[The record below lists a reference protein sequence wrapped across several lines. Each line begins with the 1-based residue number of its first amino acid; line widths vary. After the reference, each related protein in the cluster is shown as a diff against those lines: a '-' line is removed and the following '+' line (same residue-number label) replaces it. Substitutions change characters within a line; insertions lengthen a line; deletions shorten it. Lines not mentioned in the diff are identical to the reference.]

1 MGPGF
6 QAGPMGYVLLPSL
19 SMAALDKGE
28 SDIALRTVRPE
39 EDALVRRKIGA
50 VRFAL
55 LDEPPPE
62 QPPEAVDDR
71 PYSKVATLCGS
82 AYLLYIA
89 YSIIKSVLAK
99 NTGTPE
105 NAGPGVTSFAKAY
118 RVGVI
123 TNISNMKTIAFM
135 ISIYAGFL
143 SSPRSDLD
151 KVLVVL
157 LCSTLEVTWYSLVAL
172 LFGQGPIKTLF
183 LKYTRQIDVGLAIFL
198 VAFSLNNAI
207 PVLIASR

>member
-1 MGPGF
+1 STGIGATLGICTVGVF
-6 QAGPMGYVLLPSL
+6 FSTISLLGL
-19 SMAALDKGE
+19 AALLHQYP
-28 SDIALRTVRPE
+28 A
-39 EDALVRRKIGA
+39 
-50 VRFAL
+50 F
-55 LDEPPPE
+55 
-62 QPPEAVDDR
+62 
-71 PYSKVATLCGS
+71 SKVATLCGS

-99 NTGTPE
+99 NTGTAE
-105 NAGPGVTSFAKAY
+105 STAPGATSFAKAY

-143 SSPRSDLD
+143 SVPRSEID
-151 KVLVVL
+151 KVLVVM
-157 LCSTLEVTWYSLVAL
+157 LCSTLEVIWYSVVAL
-172 LFGQGPIKTLF
+172 LFGQGPIKALF
-183 LKYTRQIDVGLAIFL
+183 LKYTRQIDVGLAVFL

>member
-1 MGPGF
+1 MFTAALIYILAVISPGPNF
-6 QAGPMGYVLLPSL
+6 IIVSRFASL
-19 SMAALDKGE
+19 SSVTTGIGATLGICTVGVFFSTLSLLGLAALLHQYP
-28 SDIALRTVRPE
+28 A
-39 EDALVRRKIGA
+39 
-50 VRFAL
+50 F
-55 LDEPPPE
+55 
-62 QPPEAVDDR
+62 
-71 PYSKVATLCGS
+71 SKVATLCGS

-99 NTGTPE
+99 HTGTAE
-105 NAGPGVTSFAKAY
+105 STGPGVTSFAKAY

-143 SSPRSDLD
+143 SVPRSDID

-157 LCSTLEVTWYSLVAL
+157 LCSTLEVIWYSVVAL
-172 LFGQGPIKTLF
+172 LFGQGPIKALF
-183 LKYTRQIDVGLAIFL
+183 LKYTREIDVGLAVFL